1 MSQKIKEIRLSSDS
15 KKLFEESLELEHFS
29 HGAVGIVEAASLMQ
43 AKYAILVKPDK
54 DEDGFLL
61 LHQGDDLKQAKVAFA
76 ELRPVL
82 SILLSLDNIEI
93 TVDLLNVLL
102 RKQRQRQQ
110 QQHPAIKTEEDL
122 IARIMEE
129 IDSSPK
135 NLTLLYPILEELK
148 ASTAIEQLN
157 LAMNGSSKN
166 DDDDD
171 DDPSFFKEMTSAA
184 GELFDKF
191 MSKLEKI
198 GTGIDDDE
206 LGDEIWK
213 SFFSQIQDTMVPSLQ
228 EAETRV
234 TNAFKTDSNV
244 SSHSLIACVEK
255 GYISTALQ
263 LLLFGEDPNKY
274 DDSIGTAL
282 HVAVKTKSEL
292 MVKLLLAFNASP
304 TVANSDNVTPI
315 DLAEKDSE
323 IHQYLVEAASNH
335 KITNEYFKSHS
346 ELLSEEIQGTYLMSL
361 DGGGIR
367 AFNGCQY
374 LIALED
380 RMKQLSPNSSSI
392 SSYFDYVAG
401 TSSGAI
407 AGLVLLYTDHT
418 VRTGRYLV
426 YDVIE
431 HVFDKGLKDRKK
443 HMNSYLKG
451 IFKDTKMASLKRPQ
465 HAIVTATL
473 ANQHPIKLHLMTS
486 YERRVMDEIDKQ
498 EAGPKDLEV
507 WKAARITSAAPIHF
521 PAVDDKF
528 LDGGLMAN
536 NPTLAAM
543 TEVIEQSEK
552 RIEFGCVLSI
562 GAGYP
567 QKSKDVNNVNL
578 FLPGVSFKSLIKL
591 PKAVKSL
598 FSVFDHF
605 IEEVTQSNGHCIQI
619 ARSWCQNS
627 GWNYYRWSPP
637 LCGESEDVDPDCTD
651 RAIII
656 DMMYHTQM
664 DILAD
669 PKKVDDIAK
678 CILAK
683 SK

>member
-1 MSQKIKEIRLSSDS
+1 M
-15 KKLFEESLELEHFS
+15 
-29 HGAVGIVEAASLMQ
+29 
-43 AKYAILVKPDK
+43 KPDK
-54 DEDGFLL
+54 DAEDGFLL
-61 LHQGDDLKQAKVAFA
+61 LHRGDDLKQAKATFA

-82 SILLSLDNIEI
+82 SLLLDLDNIEI

-102 RKQRQRQQ
+102 RKQ
-110 QQHPAIKTEEDL
+110 QQHPIKTKEDL

-148 ASTAIEQLN
+148 ASTAIEQLQ
-157 LAMNGSSKN
+157 LAMNGSSKD

-171 DDPSFFKEMTSAA
+171 DDPSFFKEITSAA
-184 GELFDKF
+184 GDLFGKF
-191 MSKLEKI
+191 MSKLEQI

-213 SFFSQIQDTMVPSLQ
+213 SFFAQIQDAMAPSL
-228 EAETRV
+228 EGAEKIV
-234 TNAFKTDSNV
+234 ANAFKTDSNV
-244 SSHSLIACVEK
+244 SSHSFIACVEK
-255 GYISTALQ
+255 GYVSTALQ

-292 MVKLLLAFNASP
+292 MVKLLLAFNANP
-304 TVANSDNVTPI
+304 TIANSNNLTPI

-335 KITNEYFKSHS
+335 KITKIYFESHS
-346 ELLSEEIQGTYLMSL
+346 ELLSEKIPGTYLMSL

-380 RMKQLSPNSSSI
+380 RMKQLSRNHCSSI
-392 SSYFDYVAG
+392 SSYFDYIAG

-407 AGLVLLYTDHT
+407 AGLVLLYTNHS
-418 VRTGRYLV
+418 VRTGRCLV

-443 HMNSYLKG
+443 HMNSFLKG

-465 HAIVTATL
+465 HAIVTAAL

-486 YERRVMDEIDKQ
+486 YERRVMDEIDKK

-552 RIEFGCVLSI
+552 KVEFGCVLSI
-562 GAGYP
+562 GAGYSR
-567 QKSKDVNNVNL
+567 KSKDVEDVNL
-578 FLPGVSFKSLIKL
+578 FLPGASLKSLVKL
-591 PKAVKSL
+591 PKAAKSL
-598 FSVFDHF
+598 ISVFDHL
-605 IEEVTQSNGHCIQI
+605 IEEVTQSNGHCVQI

-637 LCGESEDVDPDCTD
+637 LYGESEDVDPDCTD

-664 DILAD
+664 DILAH